1 LGSLRPLMAEESM
14 SDAHVNMNER
24 DRLLEDWKPSPK
36 WLTEE
41 LFGGGDRF
49 GAASPQTEHPKHRR
63 LNLTKKTRHDNQ
75 VTMHDWLVGAEGK
88 CD

>member
-1 LGSLRPLMAEESM
+1 M

-41 LFGGGDRF
+41 LFEGGGPVWGRQ
-49 GAASPQTEHPKHRR
+49 ST
-63 LNLTKKTRHDNQ
+63 N
-75 VTMHDWLVGAEGK
+75 
-88 CD
+88 